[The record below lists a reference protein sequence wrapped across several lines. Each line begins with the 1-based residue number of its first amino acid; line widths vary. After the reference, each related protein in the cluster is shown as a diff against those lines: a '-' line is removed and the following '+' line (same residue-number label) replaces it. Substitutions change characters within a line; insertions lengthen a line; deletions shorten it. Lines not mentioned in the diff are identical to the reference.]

1 MKKSTALKERMKVL
15 RNSSHTKII
24 VNNDIENKIK
34 ILDSQIKNCEYDLN
48 NYFKGNTLIENKL
61 RLIKLQKIEL
71 ENKKEAEK
79 ANFQENLNEKR
90 N

>member
-48 NYFKGNTLIENKL
+48 NYFKGNPLIENKL